1 MLDDLLNEMQEQY
14 EEVDSKEEVKE
25 ETVDMKEIYK
35 INDQT
40 LKWLEEEREYLEH
53 SKNNSLGSGV
63 FEKRKN
69 STYQRNSKS
78 KDDDEKESKSKS
90 SYDTYRPYSSY
101 SSSSSSSSKKDPEQ
115 EYFDAIE
122 KKFNDRLKRLI
133 DATLNMNM
141 NIANGEC
148 NWDILDWQYELNRK
162 RVHDRYY
169 VEERTTKEVVKK
181 INKIANRCHRKIEI
195 AESLLFLK
203 QNPRGQI

>member
-1 MLDDLLNEMQEQY
+1 MLDDLLNEMQEQF
-14 EEVDSKEEVKE
+14 EEVDSKEEAKE
-25 ETVDMKEIYK
+25 EAVNMEEIYK

-40 LKWLEEEREYLEH
+40 LKWLEEEREYLQH
-53 SKNNSLGSGV
+53 SKDENLGKGV

-78 KDDDEKESKSKS
+78 KNDDEEKEKKTT
-90 SYDTYRPYSSY
+90 SYGDRYRPYSST
-101 SSSSSSSSKKDPEQ
+101 SSTASKKDPEQ
-115 EYFDAIE
+115 EYFDKIE
-122 KKFNDRLKRLI
+122 KKFNDRLQRLI

-181 INKIANRCHRKIEI
+181 INKIANRCHRKIEM

-203 QNPRGQI
+203 QNPRGEI